1 MDDFLSLSLL
11 KYIRII
17 FNRYI
22 IEEICGK
29 EINGDMNPSAKNKLM
44 RGHEFSGRN
53 GKSYKWHVLKFEIQH
68 MTLPL
73 ANLQPTPAPPPL
85 HL

>member
-1 MDDFLSLSLL
+1 
-11 KYIRII
+11 
-17 FNRYI
+17 
-22 IEEICGK
+22 
-29 EINGDMNPSAKNKLM
+29 MNPSAKNKLM

-73 ANLQPTPAPPPL
+73 ANLHPTPAPPPL